1 MVDRHR
7 LATAQQVADAHAEG
21 LDIGSHT
28 RTPPWLPALDDRA
41 LERELVESR
50 EVIGD
55 LLRAPVRSLA
65 YPTGGWDRRVRAA
78 AARAGYTA
86 AVTVSKGTNR
96 RRTHPLS
103 LHRAF
108 VPEETDDLDLLLD
121 GAYGFL
127 RPVDAVRRP
136 REVS

>member
-1 MVDRHR
+1 MLVSMIS
-7 LATAQQVADAHAEG
+7 LILDACSSDST
-21 LDIGSHT
+21 LKQS
-28 RTPPWLPALDDRA
+28 
-41 LERELVESR
+41 S
-50 EVIGD
+50 
-55 LLRAPVRSLA
+55 SC
-65 YPTGGWDRRVRAA
+65 
-78 AARAGYTA
+78 
-86 AVTVSKGTNR
+86 TVSKGTNR

>member
-1 MVDRHR
+1 M
-7 LATAQQVADAHAEG
+7 T
-21 LDIGSHT
+21 
-28 RTPPWLPALDDRA
+28 
-41 LERELVESR
+41 SR
-50 EVIGD
+50 D
-55 LLRAPVRSLA
+55 STSSRLRARSS
-65 YPTGGWDRRVRAA
+65 RA
-78 AARAGYTA
+78 
-86 AVTVSKGTNR
+86 GTNR